1 MSKLNYLPM
10 KIFPKKWIKK
20 QMWNKFLFFLKYFF
34 SLYLFATITRSH
46 TPRGC
51 TWLATCWRTAERRRC
66 RETRMWLVLRFSC
79 ASGDDEPGIG
89 FGVGMTRREETKD
102 EPFISG
108 VAFRFFS
115 LSRSPDAF
123 LATRFQ
129 AHRFPR
135 ESRLS
140 SHLSPVTLSSFLG
153 AFPESR
159 RCPNA
164 GISSLFAK

>member
-1 MSKLNYLPM
+1 MNKKTNVE
-10 KIFPKKWIKK
+10 KISIFSEI
-20 QMWNKFLFFLKYFF
+20 LFFSIY
-34 SLYLFATITRSH
+34 FATITRSH

-79 ASGDDEPGIG
+79 ASGGWRTGDWIWRGDDAQGGNEGWAVYLG
-89 FGVGMTRREETKD
+89 RR
-102 EPFISG
+102 
-108 VAFRFFS
+108 FS
-115 LSRSPDAF
+115 VFLPLAISPDAF

-153 AFPESR
+153 GVPRESAVPQR
-159 RCPNA
+159 GYILSLREI
-164 GISSLFAK
+164 ISSLY

>member
-1 MSKLNYLPM
+1 MNKKTNVE
-10 KIFPKKWIKK
+10 KISIFSEI
-20 QMWNKFLFFLKYFF
+20 LFFSIY
-34 SLYLFATITRSH
+34 FATITRSY

-51 TWLATCWRTAERRRC
+51 TWLATCWRTTERRRC

-89 FGVGMTRREETKD
+89 FGVGMTRREETRD

-153 AFPESR
+153 GVPRESAVPQR
-159 RCPNA
+159 GYILSLREI
-164 GISSLFAK
+164 ISSLY